1 MKLSP
6 VKLKIKIAALFCFI
20 FQLAISQE
28 QPKIW
33 SGKVLKDSTNV
44 ENIMVF
50 NTNSRTSTITD
61 SEGYFKIMAR
71 VNDTL
76 VLSGWTL
83 RSKKVP
89 LRETDNPDALHIKME
104 PIAYELTEVVVKKG
118 DKKKKVKNSQ
128 SIVDQQYFGDSQSTV
143 KNTAMPMDN
152 AIPNGVNFVRLYKD
166 VVKLFNRNKE
176 EEVEK
181 LKFSEAVLKKF
192 DYNFFHKTL
201 ELKDEEIKL
210 FVMFCE
216 TDPRVKEFTVK
227 ETKFGL
233 MDFMISKNT
242 EFKKIVAASK

>member
-1 MKLSP
+1 MKA
-6 VKLKIKIAALFCFI
+6 KIKIFALICLVC
-20 FQLAISQE
+20 QLAVAQE
-28 QPKIW
+28 TRKIW
-33 SGKVLKDSTNV
+33 NGKVVKDSLNV

-50 NTNSRTSTITD
+50 NINSRTSTNTD
-61 SEGYFKIMAR
+61 TEGFFKIAAR

-76 VLSGWTL
+76 VFSGWTL
-83 RSKKVP
+83 RSKKIA
-89 LRETDNPDALHIKME
+89 LRETDNSDDFKVQME
-104 PIAYELTEVVVKKG
+104 PVAYELTEVVVKKG
-118 DKKKKVKNSQ
+118 EKKKKVKNSQ
-128 SIVDQQYFGDSQSTV
+128 AIVDQQYFEDSQSSL
-143 KNTAMPMDN
+143 KNSAMPVTN

-166 VVKLFNRNKE
+166 IAKLIRSNRP

-216 TDPRVKEFTVK
+216 TDPKVKEFTVK

-233 MDFMISKNT
+233 MDFMISKNV
-242 EFKKIVAASK
+242 EFKKMVALGK